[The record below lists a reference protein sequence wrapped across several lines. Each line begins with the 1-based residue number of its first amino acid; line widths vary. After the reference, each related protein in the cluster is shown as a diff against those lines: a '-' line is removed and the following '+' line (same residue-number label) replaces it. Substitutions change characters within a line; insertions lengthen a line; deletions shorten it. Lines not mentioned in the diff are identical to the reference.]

1 MVLAKFFLVD
11 NMTGIFQMIDLW
23 IIYSAYAT
31 MHFCSVLIFFI
42 LTIFDLLFLN
52 LDWNKMTEKNDDK
65 ATPIDYF
72 VFSLIVIYNVF
83 AIIFSYRIYGHYKTL
98 FM

>member
-1 MVLAKFFLVD
+1 
-11 NMTGIFQMIDLW
+11 MIDLW

-52 LDWNKMTEKNDDK
+52 LDWNKLKARNDGEY
-65 ATPIDYF
+65 TPIDVF
-72 VFSLIVIYNVF
+72 VFVLIIVYNIL
-83 AIIFSYRIYGHYKTL
+83 AIILSYRIYGHYKTL
-98 FM
+98 FMQ